1 MTLALKVTQNVVI
14 IFLYILLGFTLSKA
28 KKLSDVGAK
37 QINNILL
44 ILVTPCVL
52 INAYQEKIDS
62 FSPSLLE
69 GLMVSAC
76 LSIVI
81 HIIAITIS
89 TFVFIGNKN
98 SLHKVSIFSSVY
110 SNCGFMAI
118 PILQSVL
125 GSDGVFYGSAYL
137 AVFTI
142 LYWTHGVLVYTGK
155 KDAIS
160 LKSLFLNPGVLG
172 TLIAV
177 GLFILK
183 FKLPGIIH
191 YKGEEVSEFSLA
203 LQGMA
208 SLNTPLSML
217 VLGSYLARVNLKKA
231 LSNIHTYTVC
241 FLRLFLIPFVVLIF
255 LFALQKL
262 LKFDSVI
269 ASSVLIPASCPVAA
283 VSVMFAA
290 RFDSDV
296 IYASEIVAIST
307 LFSIVT
313 IPLIMYISSFLII

>member
-1 MTLALKVTQNVVI
+1 MTIALKVAYNVAV
-14 IFLYILLGFTLSKA
+14 IFLYIILGFTLSKA
-28 KKLSDVGAK
+28 KKLTDIGAK
-37 QINNILL
+37 QITNILL

-69 GLMVSAC
+69 GLLTSAF
-76 LSIVI
+76 LSIII

-89 TFVFIGNKN
+89 ALTFMKKKDG
-98 SLHKVSIFSSVY
+98 SYKVSTFASIY

-142 LYWTHGVLVYTGK
+142 FYWTHGVIVYTGK
-155 KDAIS
+155 KDSIS

-172 TLIAV
+172 TFIAI
-177 GLFILK
+177 GLFIFK
-183 FKLPGIIH
+183 FKLPGIIS
-191 YKGEEVSEFSLA
+191 YKGGEISELSLA
-203 LQGMA
+203 VQGMA

-231 LSNIHTYTVC
+231 LSNIHSYIVC
-241 FLRLFLIPFVVLIF
+241 FLRLILIPLVVLFF
-255 LFALQKL
+255 LFVLKRL
-262 LKFDSVI
+262 LEFDSLIV
-269 ASSVLIPASCPVAA
+269 SSVLIPASCPVAT

-290 RFDSDV
+290 KFDSDV
-296 IYASEIVAIST
+296 VYASEIVAIST

-313 IPLIMYISSFLII
+313 IPLIMYISSFFII